1 MIDVEVAV
9 VSLGAM
15 RNTEWLAGSGVAAG
29 PRGIA
34 CDAGC
39 RVFDVNGI
47 VTDDIY
53 AAGDVARSPHPLFDY
68 QFLALE
74 HWGNAVEQ
82 AEIAA
87 HNMICAGP
95 DRRPHL
101 WLPMFWSTQF
111 GVNIKSVGV
120 PTLGDQLVVAQGAL
134 AEERFVAVYG
144 YRGRVIAAAA
154 FDGAKWLGFYEQQIA
169 SGAPSRRST
178 ARSTA
183 GPRRCIRS
191 TRTSPTPICPPM
203 GPRSR

>member
-1 MIDVEVAV
+1 M
-9 VSLGAM
+9 
-15 RNTEWLAGSGVAAG
+15 
-29 PRGIA
+29 
-34 CDAGC
+34 
-39 RVFDVNGI
+39 FDVNGI

-101 WLPMFWSTQF
+101 WLPMFWSSQF

-120 PTLGDQLVVAQGAL
+120 PSLGGQLVVAQGTL

-144 YRGRVIAAAA
+144 YRGRVIAAVS

-169 SGAPSRRST
+169 SGAPFPPEYRSVDRRSET
-178 ARSTA
+178 LQPIESAFPDPHLPTH
-183 GPRRCIRS
+183 GPTITLTGHSPSERRVTFVPS
-191 TRTSPTPICPPM
+191 HA
-203 GPRSR
+203 